1 MGNEIVGA
9 KSIRR
14 SRVPGV
20 LGRFRGNATLFW
32 KYEVGQLFD
41 EARMSNYLGFGERG
55 AAICLRI
62 ILEKVIN
69 IHLLGR
75 DPKHPRRFPN
85 LERAMKQ
92 AVDNHYLD
100 NTSHQTIAGIK
111 LLGDAAAHP
120 AAYGNYPVTAARVD
134 YAMLQ
139 LEGLL
144 NSLGVV

>member
-1 MGNEIVGA
+1 
-9 KSIRR
+9 
-14 SRVPGV
+14 
-20 LGRFRGNATLFW
+20 
-32 KYEVGQLFD
+32 
-41 EARMSNYLGFGERG
+41 MSNYLGFGERG

-75 DPKHPRRFPN
+75 NAKRPRSFPH
-85 LERAMKQ
+85 LERALKQ
-92 AVDNHYLD
+92 AVDNRYID
-100 NTSHQTIAGIK
+100 NTSRQTIVDIK

-139 LEGLL
+139 LESLL